1 MINEIEKERLKD
13 ILIDFL
19 YDYFFN
25 QKVKV
30 MEGDGIKLNIHPD
43 ANVDDDPVTKSLS
56 ESIKKSKNISL
67 RYDLRDEKTCEV
79 IKDKLYTHK
88 DLTNRLQRL
97 GFEKSDEL
105 GPLIHDSVEF
115 LVDRSYLFRD
125 QPIESKVGL
134 TLKGIKHYESG
145 QSFEDKYL
153 QKELSVK
160 ADHRSS
166 KSIKIAITSIIISGL
181 IGVVGLWFRYSDS
194 TQTST
199 QTKLPQDIIN
209 SLSLDY
215 ISDQIQQYGDNNFR
229 VLYKP
234 VLNSSQINHLK
245 LRLSDSIDFNYA
257 ERALIR
263 KLLANSQSG
272 EERRILRASSSK
284 VSRTVEIGFSK
295 FLPDDLDENAVVFIS
310 QYFKNDSSNNQIL
323 GGWEQLNFYRR
334 MDTTW
339 IINKEIQITEY

>member
-1 MINEIEKERLKD
+1 MNEIERERLKD

-25 QKVKV
+25 QKVKI

-43 ANVDDDPVTKSLS
+43 ANVEDDLVTKSLS
-56 ESIKKSKNISL
+56 EQIKKSKNISL

-79 IKDKLYTHK
+79 IKNKLYTHK

-134 TLKGIKHYESG
+134 TLKGIKHYELG

-160 ADHRSS
+160 ADRRST
-166 KSIKIAITSIIISGL
+166 KSIKIAIASLIISGVL
-181 IGVVGLWFRYSDS
+181 GAFGIWFRYTNSSEVSSEDNLS
-194 TQTST
+194 Q
-199 QTKLPQDIIN
+199 KVIN
-209 SLSLDY
+209 SLSLNY
-215 ISDQIQQYGDNNFR
+215 ISDQIQNYGKNNIK

-234 VLNSSQINHLK
+234 VLSQRQINELRVLLK
-245 LRLSDSIDFNYA
+245 DSINFDYS
-257 ERALIR
+257 ERALIK
-263 KLLANSQSG
+263 KLIDNSKTGKEHDILTETSSNVAN
-272 EERRILRASSSK
+272 
-284 VSRTVEIGFSK
+284 TVEIGFSK
-295 FLPDDLDENAVVFIS
+295 FLPDDLGEQAIVFITH
-310 QYFKNDSSNNQIL
+310 YFKNDSTSNQIL
-323 GGWEQLNFYRR
+323 GGWEQLNFYKLS
-334 MDTTW
+334 DTTW
-339 IINKEIQITEY
+339 TASKEVQIIEY